1 MIIFNINVDF
11 CWSLKDLCKEITFF
25 ALAMERILIVNVLS
39 LLYEAYRGKGCIE
52 VYSMDVRE
60 EGRSQTFFPLVCK
73 WPLLSD

>member
-11 CWSLKDLCKEITFF
+11 CWSLKDLYKEITFF

-39 LLYEAYRGKGCIE
+39 LLYEAYWGKVCIE